1 MNLTVVDTDWPKD
14 WCDGASLDLCKAI
27 DKEILNNIYERAEME
42 TKEQEVKEQ
51 AIEELDKEE
60 HEYAV
65 RQMKAVIREKRAMP
79 FFTSIRKAL
88 AEILNPDLKKKS
100 IPRELALHVK
110 RDGSV
115 IRTWYWGEGENE
127 QELTLKFPVYKETKF
142 LGDYEFQLQ
151 IVRDDD

>member
-1 MNLTVVDTDWPKD
+1 MTEIKPGEEGY
-14 WCDGASLDLCKAI
+14 GAWSICQAI
-27 DKEILNNIYERAEME
+27 DRDILNHIYERAEME
-42 TKEQEVKEQ
+42 ATKEEVRER
-51 AIEELDKEE
+51 AEFELDEEE
-60 HEYAV
+60 HETAV

-79 FFTSIRKAL
+79 FFTGVRKWL

-115 IRTWYWGEGENE
+115 IRTWYWGESENE
-127 QELTLKFPVYKETKF
+127 QEVTLKFPVYKETKF

-151 IVRDDD
+151 IVRDDY